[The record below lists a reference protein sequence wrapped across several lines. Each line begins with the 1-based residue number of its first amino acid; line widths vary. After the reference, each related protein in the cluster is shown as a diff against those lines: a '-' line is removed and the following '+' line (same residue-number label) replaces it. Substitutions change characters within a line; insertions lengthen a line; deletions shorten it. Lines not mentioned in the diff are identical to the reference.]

1 MLSILQK
8 GEEKMKKLL
17 IFSIGLFLFL
27 SAGEASA
34 QKIAITIYN
43 QDLAL
48 VKDTRLLDFKR
59 GENEIKF
66 TDVAAK
72 IDPTSVHFKA
82 LDYPEKVMILEQNY
96 QFDLVTSDKIL
107 EKYLDKE
114 IQVKTKGEKLYTGEL
129 LSFAAENLTLKEKEG
144 GIRIVSR
151 SEVMDLFFPTL
162 PEGLITR
169 PTLLWW
175 LQSEIEGKEK
185 AEVSYLTTGINW
197 HAEYVGVVDDKDQ
210 NLEITGWVSVD
221 NRSGA
226 TYKDAKMK
234 LIAGEVHRVTERR
247 VRPLLAKGIEV
258 AEAAVGV
265 PFEEKAF
272 FEYHLYTLKR
282 PATIKDKEIKQITLF
297 PTEKVKVNKIF
308 LYDGAREAKKVK
320 VNLEFVNS
328 QEQGLG
334 IPMPEGKIR
343 VYKEDVDKSLEFVG
357 EDKIDHTPKDEKVR
371 VYLGDAFDV
380 VGERKRTDY
389 HKITDDVW
397 EETYEIKL
405 RNHKQE
411 AIEVTVVEHLL
422 FYADWEIISSNFEYN
437 KKDAQTIE
445 YKIPVQPDEE
455 KVLKYT
461 VRYVR

>member
-1 MLSILQK
+1 MKRILIIS
-8 GEEKMKKLL
+8 L
-17 IFSIGLFLFL
+17 GLFLFL
-27 SAGEASA
+27 ACIAFGQE
-34 QKIAITIYN
+34 IAITIYN
-43 QDLAL
+43 KDLAL
-48 VKDTRLLDFKR
+48 VKDTRMLDFQK
-59 GENEIKF
+59 GKNEIKF
-66 TDVAAK
+66 TNVAAQ

-82 LDYPEKVMILEQNY
+82 VDSPDKVMILEQNY
-96 QFDLVTSDKIL
+96 QFDLVSSDKIL
-107 EKYLDKE
+107 EKYVDKE
-114 IQVKTKGEKLYTGEL
+114 IQIKTKGEKLYTGVL
-129 LSFAAENLTLKEKEG
+129 LSYASDNLTLKEKDG

-151 SEVMDLFFPTL
+151 SEVMDLFFPSL
-162 PEGLITR
+162 PEGLITQ

-175 LQSEIEGKEK
+175 LESQIQGKQK
-185 AEVSYLTTGINW
+185 AQVSYLTTGINW
-197 HAEYVGVVDDKDQ
+197 HAEYVGVVDEKDQ
-210 NLEITGWVSVD
+210 NLEIAGWVSIN

-226 TYKDAKMK
+226 TYKEAKMK
-234 LIAGEVHRVTERR
+234 LVAGEVHRVEERR
-247 VRPLLAKGIEV
+247 VRPLLAKGIEL
-258 AEAAVGV
+258 EAVEMAR

-297 PTEKVKVNKIF
+297 PTEKVKVDKIF
-308 LYDGAREAKKVK
+308 IYDGAREAKKVK

-334 IPMPEGKIR
+334 IPLPEGKIR

-357 EDKIDHTPKDEKVR
+357 EDKIDHTPKNEKVR

-389 HKITDDVW
+389 KRISDDVW
-397 EETYEIKL
+397 EESYEIKL
-405 RNHKQE
+405 RNHKKE

-422 FYADWEIISSNFEYN
+422 YYAEWEIIRSNFEYN

-455 KVLKYT
+455 KVITYT